1 MKNLEK
7 QNEYTFQDKRQSE
20 YKVWNGAKMEVL
32 FFLEFL
38 IFFFSWTRS
47 IFTDKWPSV
56 LLFFFLMWDIATVF
70 QLCSRIKKSFP
81 NNFFFYVV
89 IIIIHF
95 RLSVV
100 RRHSKRNFSP
110 SLRKKKKRKKTRKN
124 PGSNKVSSRR
134 SNIVFKHFSF
144 VRTEKIKNKKHNVYK
159 RVHFLVCDSPQ
170 IICNS
175 NHDGKVFIATLSA
188 IVYAYCDTGRYILR
202 YLVGK
207 LLAYQRNKSRSV
219 DVFKRFVSICK

>member
-1 MKNLEK
+1 MNSI
-7 QNEYTFQDKRQSE
+7 NIHRQMA
-20 YKVWNGAKMEVL
+20 VGII
-32 FFLEFL
+32 
-38 IFFFSWTRS
+38 IFFPYVGHRNGFS
-47 IFTDKWPSV
+47 IMLKDKKKFPEQ
-56 LLFFFLMWDIATVF
+56 FFFLRRYYYYSFSSICRPPSFEA
-70 QLCSRIKKSFP
+70 QLFP
-81 NNFFFYVV
+81 FV
-89 IIIIHF
+89 
-95 RLSVV
+95 
-100 RRHSKRNFSP
+100 K
-110 SLRKKKKRKKTRKN
+110 KKKKRKKTRKN

-207 LLAYQRNKSRSV
+207 LIAYQRNKLRSV